1 MISLLNIRVTYS
13 GLLTFVFGIF
23 GIFTGML
30 LTIILTRSLTPTEFG
45 TWGLIITILG
55 YVVIIEPII
64 SYWATREIA
73 RKNLV
78 GSTAIFSSA
87 AFSCGGVIIY
97 LIISYIFGFN
107 TDANNSILLFG
118 VILIPSIFLNK
129 TLMAIVFGWKPHLV
143 NYGMFTYGILQ
154 IPFSLLFV
162 FYLEMGVSGII
173 LSTLIANISSAI
185 VYAIYSRNI
194 INTKIK
200 IDHLKKWIKLFW
212 LPTLY
217 PGIFNILT
225 ILDVA
230 IFSLIVGSM
239 TGLAFWIVSMTL
251 PNLIAQAATIS
262 RVVYPKLIGEKT
274 HDYLTS
280 NITLF
285 FYFLIPLTS
294 LSIIFAKPILFLLNP
309 FYEQAFLI
317 AIFVSL
323 FTFFNTSS
331 HVFQLFLMGK
341 EDVDTN
347 KKSHFIDYIK
357 SKLFTIPSILILQ
370 YVIYL
375 IILTIIFFVLKND
388 LPELELV
395 LYWSILSM
403 VISIPF
409 SVYLF
414 SLVRKTFTLKL
425 ESKLILKYLVVSIS
439 IFSTVYL
446 ITEEFLIYSENIF
459 EFIPQLL
466 LFIMIGVISYLTITF
481 FVDSRI
487 RKLFYA
493 IINQLRNTS

>member
-1 MISLLNIRVTYS
+1 
-13 GLLTFVFGIF
+13 
-23 GIFTGML
+23 ML

-200 IDHLKKWIKLFW
+200 
-212 LPTLY
+212 
-217 PGIFNILT
+217 
-225 ILDVA
+225 
-230 IFSLIVGSM
+230 
-239 TGLAFWIVSMTL
+239 
-251 PNLIAQAATIS
+251 
-262 RVVYPKLIGEKT
+262 
-274 HDYLTS
+274 
-280 NITLF
+280 
-285 FYFLIPLTS
+285 
-294 LSIIFAKPILFLLNP
+294 
-309 FYEQAFLI
+309 
-317 AIFVSL
+317 
-323 FTFFNTSS
+323 
-331 HVFQLFLMGK
+331 
-341 EDVDTN
+341 
-347 KKSHFIDYIK
+347 
-357 SKLFTIPSILILQ
+357 
-370 YVIYL
+370 
-375 IILTIIFFVLKND
+375 
-388 LPELELV
+388 
-395 LYWSILSM
+395 
-403 VISIPF
+403 
-409 SVYLF
+409 
-414 SLVRKTFTLKL
+414 
-425 ESKLILKYLVVSIS
+425 
-439 IFSTVYL
+439 
-446 ITEEFLIYSENIF
+446 
-459 EFIPQLL
+459 
-466 LFIMIGVISYLTITF
+466 
-481 FVDSRI
+481 
-487 RKLFYA
+487 
-493 IINQLRNTS
+493 